1 MIARPLL
8 RENTHLT
15 VHSKGR
21 METIAASHI
30 TQIRTS
36 RRRRMCDAGALA
48 AADATHLCHNNVAI
62 KHSATMAQI
71 GKFTAASV
79 ISVASS
85 SLPSP
90 PPPHT
95 AMPSSLPS
103 WIGDF
108 AVHCYFENHCK
119 NGLTYKPSLCRFT
132 ATKDANLLTK
142 QQQPLQKKNEK
153 KNSILQPR
161 TSFLGINVLL
171 YNSLPEYQCHIAE
184 CSSFCFVLYVSLQ

>member
-1 MIARPLL
+1 MMAPLL

-36 RRRRMCDAGALA
+36 RRRRMCDAAALA

-79 ISVASS
+79 ISVAS
-85 SLPSP
+85 LPSL
-90 PPPHT
+90 H
-95 AMPSSLPS
+95 AAAIS
-103 WIGDF
+103 
-108 AVHCYFENHCK
+108 
-119 NGLTYKPSLCRFT
+119 FT
-132 ATKDANLLTK
+132 VNVKCDCHAAAAATGSA
-142 QQQPLQKKNEK
+142 
-153 KNSILQPR
+153 
-161 TSFLGINVLL
+161 
-171 YNSLPEYQCHIAE
+171 
-184 CSSFCFVLYVSLQ
+184 